1 MEGSTPT
8 NDGLAV
14 VKEISTPTDQT
25 EAVKHHFDSLP
36 GMGKY

>member
-8 NDGLAV
+8 KDGLAV
-14 VKEISTPTDQT
+14 VKKISTPTDQT

-36 GMGKY
+36 RIRKY